1 MACAKA
7 VSIAMD
13 RSSYFAWLENWM
25 EISVKHTTLRF
36 KINRLAIPNS
46 GFRVKRSSYNTRQPI
61 LAYFSI
67 WLLHAAK
74 KAGFTTGI
82 YASAPTNA
90 NMNIWLKFLHLF
102 KTAEAKRFAVLFA
115 IIYFAQG
122 MASLPDQ
129 VISINFKDQ
138 GFEADDVAAFFLLVS
153 IPWFIKPLYGLISD
167 FLPLFG
173 QRRKSYM
180 LLTSSLACIA
190 GLAAA
195 LTMQYSYWELA
206 VLYTIIGF
214 GIAYS
219 DVLCDA
225 LMVEN
230 GKLHG
235 LTGAFQSVQWISI
248 TAASIFVGL
257 LGGYFAE
264 QRDLQMAFAVSAI
277 FPFTVLLMAVFFVR
291 EKKYV
296 HSGADNFKETWQAL
310 REGFG
315 ERSVWLVAGFI
326 FLFNFSPSFGPAFF
340 YYKTDTLGFSQ
351 QYIGIL
357 SSIDSTFSIIGAL
370 IYASLS
376 KTIPLRRMINIAIG
390 LSVITLLTYLAYRG
404 ETSALFIHMIW
415 GVTNMITALSLL
427 DLAARACPK
436 RAEATFFALLMAIF
450 NFGTLAS
457 QNIGAQLYTALGEGS
472 FAYTWLV
479 AISTC
484 TTAAIWLFVPLI
496 HIERIEAQALET
508 QPGKL

>member
-1 MACAKA
+1 MNVWTK
-7 VSIAMD
+7 
-13 RSSYFAWLENWM
+13 Y
-25 EISVKHTTLRF
+25 
-36 KINRLAIPNS
+36 
-46 GFRVKRSSYNTRQPI
+46 
-61 LAYFSI
+61 
-67 WLLHAAK
+67 LL
-74 KAGFTTGI
+74 
-82 YASAPTNA
+82 
-90 NMNIWLKFLHLF
+90 LF
-102 KTAEAKRFAVLFA
+102 KTAEAKRFAALFA

-122 MASLPDQ
+122 MSALTDQ
-129 VISINFKDQ
+129 TISITFKDQ
-138 GFEADDVAAFFLLVS
+138 GFEADDVAAFFLLAS

-180 LLTSSLACIA
+180 LLTSSLACGA
-190 GLAAA
+190 GLVAA
-195 LTMQYSYWELA
+195 LTTQYSYWELA
-206 VLYTIIGF
+206 ILYTIMGF
-214 GIAYS
+214 GLAYN
-219 DVLCDA
+219 DVLSDA

-235 LTGAFQSVQWISI
+235 LTGAFQSVQWIAI
-248 TAASIFVGL
+248 TTASIFVGL

-264 QRDLQMAFAVSAI
+264 HRDLHTAFAVSAI
-277 FPFTVLLMAVFFVR
+277 FPFTVLLMAIFFVR

-296 HSGADNFKETWQAL
+296 HSGPEAFQETWIAL

-315 ERSVWLVAGFI
+315 ERSIWLVAAFI

-357 SSIDSTFSIIGAL
+357 SSIDSTFSIIGAM
-370 IYASLS
+370 IYAALS
-376 KTIPLRRMINIAIG
+376 RTVPLRRMINIAIG
-390 LSVITLLTYLAYRG
+390 LSVITLLAYLAYRG

-415 GVTNMITALSLL
+415 GVTNMITTLSFL

-436 RAEATFFALLMAIF
+436 RAEATFFALLMSIF

-457 QNIGAQLYTALGEGS
+457 QNIGAQLYTSLGEGS

-479 AISTC
+479 TISTC

-496 HIERIEAQALET
+496 HIERIEARARDDQSS
-508 QPGKL
+508 QR